1 MSNRERKNSDFS
13 KGPIYNASLERWV
26 VQIFYPNGKRL
37 RRKFRRERLAQRF
50 WAGELQRIE
59 RGTWNEATS
68 SRLTL
73 GQAMKRYRAF
83 SKKHH
88 HSYTTFVQPCLTFWE
103 RELGKQTP
111 LARITTVRVEEIK
124 LKRVD
129 DVSEAT
135 VDRSLQALKA
145 FFNWLIDHDL
155 AAANPVRRVRMFHP
169 NNEVVRY
176 LTRDQYDALLK
187 AAAEGPAYLK
197 PLIMLAVHTA
207 LRRGNLLRL
216 RWRQV
221 DLEAR
226 KIRVADLTKGKK
238 TLEVPVNDAAKSAL
252 EEMRRITRAKS
263 DFVFAAGKSHIT
275 DVKNPFK
282 TALKRAKAQLV
293 EAEKREAADALKGFR
308 FHDLRHTAASW
319 LAMGGAGLPA
329 IQKFL
334 GHASIKMTLRYAH
347 LSPDFLGEEARILDR
362 MLPPAL
368 ERTKAP
374 SGNEPESREVPPG
387 TADRQT

>member
-1 MSNRERKNSDFS
+1 
-13 KGPIYNASLERWV
+13 V

-37 RRKFRRERLAQRF
+37 RRKFRREKLAQRF

-59 RGTWNEATS
+59 QGTWNEAS
-68 SRLTL
+68 APRLTL
-73 GQAMKRYRAF
+73 GEALKRYRAF
-83 SKKHH
+83 SRKHH
-88 HSYTTFVQPCLTFWE
+88 RSHKTFVEPCLAFWE
-103 RELGKQTP
+103 KELGKSTP
-111 LARITTVRVEEIK
+111 LARITTATVEEVK
-124 LKRVD
+124 LKRAD
-129 DVSEAT
+129 DASEAT
-135 VDRSLQALKA
+135 VDRSLQAFKA

-176 LTRDQYDALLK
+176 LTRDQYDALIK
-187 AAAEGPAYLK
+187 AAENGPAYLR
-197 PLIMLAVHTA
+197 PLLVLAVHTA

-221 DLEAR
+221 DLDAR
-226 KIRVADLTKGKK
+226 KIRVSDLTKSKK

-252 EEMRRITRAKS
+252 EKMRSLALKGN

-275 DVKNPFK
+275 DVKNPFA
-282 TALKRAKAQLV
+282 TTLKRAKAQLI
-293 EAEKREAADALKGFR
+293 ESEKKDAAAGLDGFR

-347 LSPDFLGEEARILDR
+347 LSPDFLGHEAKILDR
-362 MLPPAL
+362 MLTPPAAQSKGGRASQGSDQD
-368 ERTKAP
+368 RTGAGAGAAV
-374 SGNEPESREVPPG
+374 S
-387 TADRQT
+387 TT

>member
-1 MSNRERKNSDFS
+1 MQQRPRRNRDFS
-13 KGPIYNASLERWV
+13 KGPVYNPTLERWV

-37 RRKFRRERLAQRF
+37 RRKFRREKLAQRF
-50 WAGELQRIE
+50 WAGELQRVE
-59 RGTWNEATS
+59 QGTWNQAS
-68 SRLTL
+68 APRLTL
-73 GQAMKRYRAF
+73 GAALKRYRAF
-83 SKKHH
+83 SRKHH
-88 HSYTTFVQPCLTFWE
+88 RSWKTFVEPCLAFWE
-103 RELGKQTP
+103 KELGKNT
-111 LARITTVRVEEIK
+111 LLTRITTATVEEAK
-124 LKRVD
+124 LKRAED
-129 DVSEAT
+129 ASQAT

-155 AAANPVRRVRMFHP
+155 AANNPVRRVRMFHP

-176 LTRDQYDALLK
+176 LSRDQYDALIK
-187 AAAEGPAYLK
+187 AAENGPAYLR
-197 PLIMLAVHTA
+197 PLIVLAVHTA

-221 DLEAR
+221 DLHAR
-226 KIRVADLTKGKK
+226 KIRVSDLTKSKK

-252 EEMRRITRAKS
+252 ENMRSLKLKDN
-263 DFVFAAGKSHIT
+263 DFVFAADKSHLT
-275 DVKNPFK
+275 DVKNPFG

-293 EAEKREAADALKGFR
+293 ELEKKDAATGLDGFR

-347 LSPDFLGEEARILDR
+347 LSPDFLGQEAKILDK
-362 MLPPAL
+362 MLP
-368 ERTKAP
+368 
-374 SGNEPESREVPPG
+374 NESSKKREAEDQHDD
-387 TADRQT
+387 TRASQ